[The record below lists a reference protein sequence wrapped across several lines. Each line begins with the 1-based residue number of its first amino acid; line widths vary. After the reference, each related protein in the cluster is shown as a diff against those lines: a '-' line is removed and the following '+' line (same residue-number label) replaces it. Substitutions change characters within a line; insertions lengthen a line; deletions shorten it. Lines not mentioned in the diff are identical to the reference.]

1 MIHLITGL
9 PGNGKTLYALA
20 WVKAKAE
27 KEGRPVFYAR
37 IADLTLPWTQIDP
50 FEWHRCPP
58 SSIIV
63 IDECQKSNDPTDP
76 KAPTLFG
83 IRPRGAPVP
92 EWVAALE
99 THRHMGVDL
108 VLVTQHPMLIDSH
121 VRRLCGL
128 HFHVVRKFGLASAVV
143 HEFGS
148 VREQVDKNRADSTR
162 HDFKYPKEAYTWY
175 KSAEVHTHKMRIPA
189 RVWWIGVMV
198 LVIAGALYWVAASWA
213 SRIDGTHDSPLA
225 QSVLPQGLPKPGQL
239 VPGISGPGVGANGG
253 QVVSTSDYLRAH
265 TPRVSGLAYTAPAYD
280 EVTKPVEAPHPA
292 ACIASYSRCQC
303 YTTQAT
309 RLDMPEALCRQIARD
324 GFFVAWRQADVGRP
338 QERSEP
344 ARSQAAGAPAPAVAP
359 PPVLPSSS
367 VPDAADM

>member
-37 IADLTLPWTQIDP
+37 IADLTLPWSPIDP
-50 FEWHRCPP
+50 FEWHKCPAGA
-58 SSIIV
+58 IIV
-63 IDECQKSNDPTDP
+63 IDECQKSNDPADL

-108 VLVTQHPMLIDSH
+108 VLITQHPMLIDSH
-121 VRRLCGL
+121 VRRLCGI
-128 HFHVVRKFGLASAVV
+128 HFHVVRKFGLASATV

-148 VREQVDKNRADSTR
+148 VREQVDKNRTDSTR
-162 HDFKYPKEAYTWY
+162 HDFRYPKEAYGWY
-175 KSAEVHTHKMRIPA
+175 KSAEVHTHKARIPA
-189 RVWWIGVMV
+189 RIWWIGVMV
-198 LVIAGALYWVAASWA
+198 LVLGASLYWIASQWAA
-213 SRIDGTHDSPLA
+213 RITGEHESPLA
-225 QSVLPQGLPKPGQL
+225 QSIQPQGLPKPGQAL
-239 VPGISGPGVGANGG
+239 PGSPTARPAGNGG
-253 QVVSTSDYLRAH
+253 QVLNSSDYIAAH
-265 TPRVSGLAYTAPAYD
+265 APRVPGLAYTAPVYD
-280 EVTKPVEAPHPA
+280 EVTKPTEAPHPA

-324 GFFVAWRQADVGRP
+324 GFFVAWRQSEGRREE
-338 QERSEP
+338 QK
-344 ARSQAAGAPAPAVAP
+344 PAVLQ
-359 PPVLPSSS
+359 PVSHAKQEPEAASSF
-367 VPDAADM
+367 